1 MKDEERLIFIKQE
14 TGKGKRKWHVQSICV
29 QAKKSSLQKNG
40 TNVQNMKKQLF
51 SVACLSQD
59 TLHRWMQ
66 GVNGAAHNN
75 SLKCSVWCN
84 CQRWK
89 LQKCTTIFQKTYK
102 MWQKATATSFE
113 MPSFSKKERASC
125 CYFAEEVKKQRRP
138 KRCNKFLCRCAFCHP
153 GNNLTNPLWESSCPS
168 SNVPLLC
175 GGGHISR
182 VDVI

>member
-125 CYFAEEVKKQRRP
+125 CYFAEEVKKNSEGQRGAINFCAVAPSAIQGTIWPTPCGRVRVP
-138 KRCNKFLCRCAFCHP
+138 VPMCLCFVVVVTFHV
-153 GNNLTNPLWESSCPS
+153 SM
-168 SNVPLLC
+168 
-175 GGGHISR
+175 
-182 VDVI
+182 